1 MTDRERIVY
10 LRAALQEL
18 ALSADRYI
26 ESGSWIEHLHLDIQE
41 AHNVLEMTRLNTVE
55 QSISD
60 AVGKL
65 ITGEKQ

>member
-26 ESGSWIEHLHLDIQE
+26 ESGSWIEHLNLDIQE
-41 AHNVLEMTRLNTVE
+41 AHNVLEMTRLN
-55 QSISD
+55 I
-60 AVGKL
+60 
-65 ITGEKQ
+65 GEKS